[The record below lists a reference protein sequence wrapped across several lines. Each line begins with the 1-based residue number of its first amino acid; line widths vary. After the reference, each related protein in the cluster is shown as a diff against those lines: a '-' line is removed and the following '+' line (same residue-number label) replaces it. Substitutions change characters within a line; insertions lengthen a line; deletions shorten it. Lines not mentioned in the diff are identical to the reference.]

1 MIPISHADVRHGSRP
16 QSSPFARSAPRVA
29 ALAAAIALLAAI
41 TAQPADARDRRAGG
55 PIRPVDRTGCSAR
68 YGDDDAR
75 VRIRSAAFVHTP
87 DAPHAS
93 PATDRRRERLAQAP
107 AIFDG
112 RDPEFLFLSHAT
124 VGYDLSAGRVL
135 ATREPFPAGV
145 ADSVR
150 RPGFAGEPWV
160 TRTISRDAPSHA
172 LDPEAQAHGAAD
184 LADAAALVRVGPYV
198 VPVDPWTPI
207 VVTGPR
213 ATREVRSRLEQ
224 GRQAWLRERGF
235 TNAVRTFTNDA
246 PALAVTVDSTPLRT
260 ATPRATPALPV
271 FRGVST
277 PSSAAPNS
285 PITTGPL
292 APEQASSAPSAA
304 RISAPAPTARTRV
317 AAPITRIATPHA
329 LGLHRAQGPAKSIEP
344 VKSIDSRTDS
354 SVAPASTPTEPAP
367 AAPSSAQPDRE

>member
-1 MIPISHADVRHGSRP
+1 MIPISRTRSGSRP
-16 QSSPFARSAPRVA
+16 DSSLLTRSVPRLA
-29 ALAAAIALLAAI
+29 SLAAAIALLAAI

-55 PIRPVDRTGCSAR
+55 QVRPVDRTGCSAR
-68 YGDDDAR
+68 YGDDDSR
-75 VRIRSAAFVHTP
+75 VRIRSAAFVHSP
-87 DAPHAS
+87 DAPY
-93 PATDRRRERLAQAP
+93 ATDRRRERLAQSP

-160 TRTISRDAPSHA
+160 TRTIARDTPSHA
-172 LDPEAQAHGAAD
+172 VDPEAQAHGAAD

-246 PALAVTVDSTPLRT
+246 PARTLAADSSQSRT
-260 ATPRATPALPV
+260 APQRSTPALPV

-277 PSSAAPNS
+277 PASSPAVPAAAAS
-285 PITTGPL
+285 ASSMAI
-292 APEQASSAPSAA
+292 APAQASSPLSAA
-304 RISAPAPTARTRV
+304 RINAPAASARNRI

-344 VKSIDSRTDS
+344 AKTTDPAKDS
-354 SVAPASTPTEPAP
+354 SAAAASMQTEPAP
-367 AAPSSAQPDRE
+367 AASSPAQPDRD